1 MSIFSFLKPYRLP
14 MAVAL
19 LFMLTELIVELV
31 HPLLMAK
38 VIDEGIMQNDLVMVI
53 KWGSIMIGMSLLA
66 FVSGILNSFYAS
78 HVSQSYGYD
87 VRRGLFSKIQSF
99 SFSNLSQFPTSSLI
113 TRMTNDVTQTQ
124 NTIFMSL
131 RIMLRAPLLVIGG
144 VLMAFLVNAKLAL
157 VLMTVIPILLIF
169 LMWMM
174 KKGRVLFQAVQQK
187 LDGVNSVMKE
197 NLSGMRIVKAFLRH
211 DYEMNRFTK
220 ANEQLR
226 GQTVRVLKVMEVTL
240 PILLF
245 VMNMS
250 MLVVLWI
257 GSFEVRSGNAQVG
270 EIVAIINYAFRI
282 TSAFSIFSFIIMAFS
297 RARASAS
304 RIQEVLETEVD
315 LTDNMNDESFV
326 VQGGQIVFEDVSF
339 HYPGTDQSV
348 LQNISFT
355 AEQGE
360 TVAILGATGS
370 GKSSLFQLIPRLYDA
385 TSGAVFIDGRN
396 VADVRAQDLRKSIG
410 FVPQEALLF
419 TGTIKENLAWG
430 KEDATDDDMVQAA
443 KDAQIHETIQKL
455 PRKYE
460 TKIGQRG
467 VNLSGGQKQRLS
479 IARAL
484 IRKPSILLL
493 DDSTSALDLKTE
505 AKLLKALKTYTCTT
519 LIITQKVSTAREA
532 NRILLLEDGKLV
544 NQGTHEELVE
554 TSTLYQKIVQS
565 QFGKEGLKHAQRAK

>member
-19 LFMLTELIVELV
+19 FFMLTELVVELI

-38 VIDEGIMQNDLVMVI
+38 VIDEGIMQNDLSMVI
-53 KWGSIMIGMSLLA
+53 KWGVIMIGMSLLA
-66 FVSGILNSFYAS
+66 FASGILNSFYAS

-87 VRRGLFSKIQSF
+87 VRKGLFSRIQSF
-99 SFSNLSQFPTSSLI
+99 SFSNLSHFPTSSLI

-124 NTIFMSL
+124 NTVFMSL
-131 RIMLRAPLLVIGG
+131 RIMLRAPLLVVGG
-144 VLMAFLVNAKLAL
+144 VIMAFVVNAKLAL
-157 VLMTVIPILLIF
+157 ILVTVIPVLLLF

-174 KKGRVLFQAVQQK
+174 KKGRVLFQFVQQR
-187 LDGVNSVMKE
+187 LDSVNSIMKE
-197 NLSGMRIVKAFLRH
+197 NLSGMRIVKAFLRR
-211 DYEMNRFTK
+211 DYEVTRFTK
-220 ANEQLR
+220 ANEQLMN
-226 GQTVRVLKVMEVTL
+226 QTVKALKLMEVTL
-240 PILLF
+240 PLLLL

-250 MLVVLWI
+250 ILVVLWV
-257 GSFEVRSGNAQVG
+257 GSFEVGNGDAQVG
-270 EIVAIINYAFRI
+270 EVVAIINYAFRI

-304 RIQEVLETEVD
+304 RIREVLETEVD
-315 LTDNMNDESFV
+315 LTDRVESNSFS
-326 VQGGQIVFEDVSF
+326 VQKGEVTFNNVSF
-339 HYPGTDQSV
+339 HYPGTDISV
-348 LQNISFT
+348 LKNVSFSVK
-355 AEQGE
+355 QGE

-385 TSGAVFIDGRN
+385 TSGEVRIDGKN
-396 VADVRAQDLRKSIG
+396 VEDVKAEDLRKSIG

-430 KEDATDDDMVQAA
+430 KEDASFEEMLQAT
-443 KDAQIHETIQKL
+443 KDAQIHDTIEKL

-505 AKLLKALKTYTCTT
+505 AKLLQALKTYTCTT
-519 LIITQKVSTAREA
+519 LIITQKVSTAKEA
-532 NRILLLEDGKLV
+532 DKILLLEDGELT
-544 NQGTHEELVE
+544 NEGTHEELVNA
-554 TSTLYQKIVQS
+554 SPLYQKIVQS
-565 QFGKEGLKHAQRAK
+565 QFGEDGLKYAQGAK

>member
-1 MSIFSFLKPYRLP
+1 

-19 LFMLTELIVELV
+19 FFMLTELVVELI

-38 VIDEGIMQNDLVMVI
+38 VIDEGIMQNDLSMVI
-53 KWGSIMIGMSLLA
+53 KWGVIMIGMSLLA
-66 FVSGILNSFYAS
+66 FASGILNSFYAS

-87 VRRGLFSKIQSF
+87 VRKGLFSRIQSF
-99 SFSNLSQFPTSSLI
+99 SFSNLSHFPTSSLI

-124 NTIFMSL
+124 NTVFMSL
-131 RIMLRAPLLVIGG
+131 RIMLRAPLLVVGG
-144 VLMAFLVNAKLAL
+144 VIMAFVVNAKLAL
-157 VLMTVIPILLIF
+157 ILVTVIPVLLLF

-174 KKGRVLFQAVQQK
+174 KKGRVLFQFVQQR
-187 LDGVNSVMKE
+187 LDSVNSIMKE
-197 NLSGMRIVKAFLRH
+197 NLSGMRIVKAFLRR
-211 DYEMNRFTK
+211 DYEVTRFTK
-220 ANEQLR
+220 ANEQLMN
-226 GQTVRVLKVMEVTL
+226 QTVKALKLMEVTL
-240 PILLF
+240 PLLLL

-250 MLVVLWI
+250 ILVVLWV
-257 GSFEVRSGNAQVG
+257 GSFEVGNGDAQVG
-270 EIVAIINYAFRI
+270 EVVAIINYAFRI

-304 RIQEVLETEVD
+304 RIREVLETEVD
-315 LTDNMNDESFV
+315 LTDRVESNSFS
-326 VQGGQIVFEDVSF
+326 VQKGEVTFNNVSF
-339 HYPGTDQSV
+339 HYPGTDISV
-348 LQNISFT
+348 LKNVSFSVK
-355 AEQGE
+355 QGE

-385 TSGAVFIDGRN
+385 TSGEVRIDGKN
-396 VADVRAQDLRKSIG
+396 VEDVKAEDLRKSIG

-430 KEDATDDDMVQAA
+430 KEDASFEEMLQAT
-443 KDAQIHETIQKL
+443 KDAQIHDTIEKL

-505 AKLLKALKTYTCTT
+505 AKLLQALKTYTCTT
-519 LIITQKVSTAREA
+519 LIITQKVSTAKEA
-532 NRILLLEDGKLV
+532 DKILLLEDGELT
-544 NQGTHEELVE
+544 NEGTHEELVNA
-554 TSTLYQKIVQS
+554 SPLYQKIVQS
-565 QFGKEGLKHAQRAK
+565 QFGEDGLKYAQGAK